1 MSCFVTTSNNVAA
14 MHPKKRKRESSFCK
28 REIVLDYAD
37 YTVPMSL
44 TIINIYLVRMTTIT
58 LPSLSIITGIFE
70 KYLNKICISK
80 KQQ

>member
-1 MSCFVTTSNNVAA
+1 MLPPCTQKN
-14 MHPKKRKRESSFCK
+14 RKRESSFCK

>member
-1 MSCFVTTSNNVAA
+1 LSPRAIMLPPCT
-14 MHPKKRKRESSFCK
+14 PKKRNRALSFCK

-44 TIINIYLVRMTTIT
+44 TIININLVRMTTIT